1 MKFLETFYG
10 ITEND
15 EMLMEVEECAK
26 IQNTVTCNTYMYQ
39 KMGTNENKMANK
51 YF

>member
-1 MKFLETFYG
+1 
-10 ITEND
+10 
-15 EMLMEVEECAK
+15 MEVEECAK
-26 IQNTVTCNTYMYQ
+26 IQNMVIYNTYIYK